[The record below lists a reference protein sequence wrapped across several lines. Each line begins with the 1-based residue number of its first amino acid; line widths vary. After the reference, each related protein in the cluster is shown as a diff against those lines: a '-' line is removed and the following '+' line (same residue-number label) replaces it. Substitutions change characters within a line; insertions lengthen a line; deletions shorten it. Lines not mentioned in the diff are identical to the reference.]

1 VYRTL
6 ILILLLGLSGY
17 ASSHQFTPT
26 YPEWEQSSTSGIL
39 QTTMLLF
46 NNREDISFYEIKV
59 YDEEWK
65 SIPFAGAGLAGV
77 ILIPYLERKF
87 IPIYIR
93 KQDVDTA
100 RYICSRSK
108 IITGGKQASQVSS
121 RICSKLK

>member
-1 VYRTL
+1 MF
-6 ILILLLGLSGY
+6 SGY

-26 YPEWEQSSTSGIL
+26 YPEWEQSATTGIL

-46 NNREDISFYEIKV
+46 NSREDISFYEIKV
-59 YDEEWK
+59 FDEEWNT
-65 SIPFAGAGLAGV
+65 IPFAGAGLSGV
-77 ILIPYLERKF
+77 ILIPHLERKF

-93 KQDVDTA
+93 KRDVAAA

-108 IITGGKQASQVSS
+108 ILAGGKQVSQVSS